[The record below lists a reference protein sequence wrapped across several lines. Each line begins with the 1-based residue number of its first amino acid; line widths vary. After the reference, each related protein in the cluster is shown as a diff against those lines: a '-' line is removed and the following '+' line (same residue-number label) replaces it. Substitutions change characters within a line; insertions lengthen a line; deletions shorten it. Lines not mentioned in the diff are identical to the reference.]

1 MSFCRSGGALSDR
14 NMFRF
19 VDYDGAGPYPDWYA
33 RPARLAAGNDGSG
46 FRFVSK
52 RSPDPA
58 ATAGASAG
66 NYGGFMRNLREGDD
80 GRRYLLWRKIAG
92 K

>member
-1 MSFCRSGGALSDR
+1 
-14 NMFRF
+14 MFRF
-19 VDYDGAGPYPDWYA
+19 VDYDSGFLYPEWDA
-33 RPARLAAGNDGSG
+33 RSARLSG
-46 FRFVSK
+46 RENEAFRFVSK

-58 ATAGASAG
+58 AAATAGTAAS
-66 NYGGFMRNLREGDD
+66 YGGFMRNLREGDG

>member
-1 MSFCRSGGALSDR
+1 MSDR

-19 VDYDGAGPYPDWYA
+19 VDYDGGSPYPDWYA
-33 RPARLAAGNDGSG
+33 RPARLSAGNDDGSG

-58 ATAGASAG
+58 AAAAGSAG
-66 NYGGFMRNLREGDD
+66 SSYGGSFMRNLREGDD